1 MRVWVSC
8 EMLHHQ
14 SFPIQDH
21 SLPCGG
27 AGVDAG
33 SVSKGMENRRQNVL
47 EMQQGDPEAME
58 EAGKTGRR
66 SEGEATGD
74 AWESKWDEM

>member
-1 MRVWVSC
+1 MLEEDVSITQ
-8 EMLHHQ
+8 LQ
-14 SFPIQDH
+14 WKLGF
-21 SLPCGG
+21 
-27 AGVDAG
+27 AWTR
-33 SVSKGMENRRQNVL
+33 RRQNVL